1 MPPQPDSAGETRA
14 LITAIR
20 ENRRTLAEGG
30 LAADRDNADPTAN
43 LTLLA
48 ELGTARLAV
57 PTEYGGLWDGTE
69 RGGWGTVVR
78 ALREIS
84 AGDGPTGQNW
94 LTTVL
99 VARELFEPGDGLAES
114 TRAEL
119 ARRILDDGL
128 RLVSSVAETGV
139 TDATG
144 KTVRTTAR
152 PAEGG
157 VVLSGTKSF
166 NSNSGGLGMALVRCL
181 LEGEQPA
188 PHQVL
193 VDLNHAQ
200 VVLHDDWDNMGQR
213 GTRSQTVTYQDV
225 FVPDGW
231 HQPTGGQFS
240 PVFLGAA
247 MLLHAGLMQ
256 GIGEGALDA
265 LVQHTRTM
273 KRGSLPQFATPAEDP
288 LILRR
293 IGALSSR
300 LAASRALLHSAAD
313 QLEGTRQEEVRRD
326 AARTKEARD
335 GEDMD
340 AVTVDCFR
348 AKVAAVEASLEAAAE
363 IHEITGARSTSN
375 AYGYDRYWRNAR
387 TFASHDP
394 IDAKNVYIGGYELG
408 NRLPPLSSIIRF

>member
-1 MPPQPDSAGETRA
+1 M
-14 LITAIR
+14 R
-20 ENRRTLAEGG
+20 E
-30 LAADRDNADPTAN
+30 
-43 LTLLA
+43 
-48 ELGTARLAV
+48 V
-57 PTEYGGLWDGTE
+57 
-69 RGGWGTVVR
+69 
-78 ALREIS
+78 S

-94 LTTVL
+94 LSTVL
-99 VARELFEPGDGLAES
+99 VARELFGPDGSLPKP

-139 TDATG
+139 AG
-144 KTVRTTAR
+144 RTTAR
-152 PAEGG
+152 HVEGG
-157 VVLSGTKSF
+157 VVLRGTKSF
-166 NSNSGGLGMALVRCL
+166 NTNSGGPGMALVRCVG
-181 LEGEQPA
+181 EGEQTEH
-188 PHQVL
+188 HQVL
-193 VDLNHAQ
+193 VDLEHPQ
-200 VVLHDDWDNMGQR
+200 VRLHGDWDNMGQR

-231 HQPTGGQFS
+231 HQPVGGQFS

-247 MLLHAGLMQ
+247 MLLHSALMQ

-265 LVQHTRTM
+265 LIQHTRTM
-273 KRGSLPQFATPAEDP
+273 KRGSLPQFASPAEDP

-313 QLEGTRQEEVRRD
+313 QLESPQ
-326 AARTKEARD
+326 A

-340 AVTVDCFR
+340 AAVIDCFR
-348 AKVAAVEASLEAAAE
+348 AKVAAVDASLEAAAG

-375 AYGYDRYWRNAR
+375 THRYDRYWRNAR

-408 NRLPPLSSIIRF
+408 NRLPQLSTIIRF

>member
-1 MPPQPDSAGETRA
+1 MPTQLNSAAEARA
-14 LITAIR
+14 LIAAIR
-20 ENRRTLAEGG
+20 ESRERLAEGG
-30 LAADRDNADPTAN
+30 FVSDRDNADPTAN
-43 LTLLA
+43 LALLA
-48 ELGTARLAV
+48 ELGAARLAV
-57 PTEYGGLWDGTE
+57 PTEYGGLWDGAE
-69 RGGWGTVVR
+69 RGGWGAIIR
-78 ALREIS
+78 ALREVS

-99 VARELFEPGDGLAES
+99 VARELFEPGSGFAEP
-114 TRAEL
+114 TRGEL

-128 RLVSSVAETGV
+128 RFVSSVAETGV
-139 TDATG
+139 TG
-144 KTVRTTAR
+144 RTTAR

-166 NSNSGGLGMALVRCL
+166 NTNSGGRGMALVRCV
-181 LEGEQPA
+181 LEGERSA
-188 PHQVL
+188 HHQVL

-200 VVLHDDWDNMGQR
+200 VVSHDDWDNMGQR

-231 HQPTGGQFS
+231 HQPTAGQFS

-273 KRGSLPQFATPAEDP
+273 KRGSLPQFPTPAEDP

-293 IGALSSR
+293 IGALSSQ
-300 LAASRALLHSAAD
+300 LAASRALLHSSAD
-313 QLEGTRQEEVRRD
+313 GLD
-326 AARTKEARD
+326 AVRD

-340 AVTVDCFR
+340 AVIVDCFR
-348 AKVAAVEASLEAAAE
+348 AKVAAVEASLEATAG

-375 AYGYDRYWRNAR
+375 AYRYDRYWRNAR

-408 NRLPPLSSIIRF
+408 NSLPPLSTIIRF

>member
-1 MPPQPDSAGETRA
+1 MPTQLEGAAEARA
-14 LITAIR
+14 LITAIHA
-20 ENRRTLAEGG
+20 RRGELAEGG
-30 LAADRDNADPTAN
+30 FASDRDNADPTAN
-43 LTLLA
+43 LALLA
-48 ELGTARLAV
+48 EIGAARLAV
-57 PTEYGGLWDGTE
+57 PAEYGGLWDGTE
-69 RGGWGTVVR
+69 HGGWGAVIRAVR
-78 ALREIS
+78 EVS

-94 LTTVL
+94 LTTIL
-99 VARELFEPGDGLAES
+99 VARELFGPRSDLPRS
-114 TRAEL
+114 TRVEL

-128 RLVSSVAETGV
+128 RLVSSAAETG
-139 TDATG
+139 AAG
-144 KTVRTTAR
+144 RTTAR

-166 NSNSGGLGMALVRCL
+166 NTNSGGLGMAMVRCL
-181 LEGEQPA
+181 LQGEQSA
-188 PHQVL
+188 HHQAL
-193 VDLNHAQ
+193 VDLNHPR
-200 VVLHDDWDNMGQR
+200 VRLHGDWDNMGQR

-231 HQPTGGQFS
+231 HQPAGEQLS

-247 MLLHAGLMQ
+247 MLLHAALMQ

-293 IGALSSR
+293 IGALSSK

-313 QLEGTRQEEVRRD
+313 QLE
-326 AARTKEARD
+326 AARD
-335 GEDMD
+335 GEDTD
-340 AVTVDCFR
+340 AITVDCFR
-348 AKVAAVEASLEAAAE
+348 AKVAAVEAALEAAAE

-375 AYGYDRYWRNAR
+375 AYRYDRYWRNAR

-394 IDAKNVYIGGYELG
+394 TDAKTVYIGGYELD
-408 NRLPPLSSIIRF
+408 NHLPPLSTVIRF